1 MKSVPA
7 ASSVW
12 RGVLAAIILLA
23 AAIAHAQPESVFI
36 EDLTWPELNR
46 LVAAGTDTVIVPT
59 GGTEQNGPHMVL
71 GKHNLVVR
79 AATERIAR
87 ALGYAL
93 VAPVLKVVPEGPLE
107 QPSGNLLFPGT
118 LSLSEDSFERALQ
131 DIALSLA
138 RSGFKFICFVGDHG
152 QSQAAQAR
160 VAQRLN
166 LAWRASGIRAINV
179 SAYYSPD
186 AEERL
191 LIRAGLSR
199 EVLGDHGGVSD
210 TAQLMAMDPD
220 ALRPDLLAPSSW
232 KGSGPSGASGRPD
245 LANAELGE
253 RLLRMRISAAVD
265 QIRALREKRQ

>member
-1 MKSVPA
+1 MLLVSAPA
-7 ASSVW
+7 
-12 RGVLAAIILLA
+12 LAQ
-23 AAIAHAQPESVFI
+23 HESVFL
-36 EDLTWPELNR
+36 EELTWPELSE
-46 LVAAGTDTVIVPT
+46 LVRSGTNTAIVPT

-79 AATERIAR
+79 AAAARIAR
-87 ALGYAL
+87 ELGNAL
-93 VAPVLKVVPEGPLE
+93 VAPVLKIVPEGPLE
-107 QPSGNLLFPGT
+107 RPSGNMLFPGT
-118 LSLSEDSFERALQ
+118 LALSEDSFERVLQ

-160 VAQRLN
+160 VAERLN
-166 LAWRASGIRAINV
+166 KVWLSSDVRAINV

-186 AEERL
+186 AEERE

-199 EVLGDHGGVSD
+199 NVLGDHGGVAD
-210 TAQLMAMDPD
+210 TAQLMAVKPE
-220 ALRPDLLAPSSW
+220 ALRSDLLAPNSW
-232 KGSGPSGASGRPD
+232 NGKGPSGASGRPE

-265 QIRALREKRQ
+265 QIRALRERPQ